1 MSPATNNLLFRHTN
15 FQSSIINHICIN
27 SPYVQTTNGKI
38 NPPNKFQ
45 TKPAMLDMLIKIK
58 YEEVLFLATSFLLTY
73 KILLHFRPS
82 SSQPSERKAV
92 KFIPDNKK

>member
-45 TKPAMLDMLIKIK
+45 TKPAMLDMLIKNKIRGS
-58 YEEVLFLATSFLLTY
+58 TLLGD
-73 KILLHFRPS
+73 
-82 SSQPSERKAV
+82 
-92 KFIPDNKK
+92 KFPLDI